1 MSGGPGLCQTESSLR
16 VYECDVY
23 IVFAVYRRGASAHDA
38 LLKFFNTSEY
48 ILGAW
53 NTERNACLCEP
64 GARGVAHGS
73 GPGPGGPGLCQT
85 ESSLRVSICVS
96 CTHGDLRYS
105 ARGRPFRKNK
115 TCGLPQSACG
125 LPQSA
130 LHAAGRNPGPGRC
143 PPAIGYPTPN
153 PNPQPRPP
161 NPTHPPTHLHIRRH
175 AGSSHA

>member
-1 MSGGPGLCQTESSLR
+1 MPLRARCPGRGPMVRGPGPGARDCLFCFCSEKRTSGTESKATKRALWIYQIMSGGPGLCQTESSWR

-96 CTHGDLRYS
+96 CTHGHLRYS
-105 ARGRPFRKNK
+105 ARGRP
-115 TCGLPQSACG
+115 
-125 LPQSA
+125 
-130 LHAAGRNPGPGRC
+130 
-143 PPAIGYPTPN
+143 
-153 PNPQPRPP
+153 
-161 NPTHPPTHLHIRRH
+161 
-175 AGSSHA
+175 